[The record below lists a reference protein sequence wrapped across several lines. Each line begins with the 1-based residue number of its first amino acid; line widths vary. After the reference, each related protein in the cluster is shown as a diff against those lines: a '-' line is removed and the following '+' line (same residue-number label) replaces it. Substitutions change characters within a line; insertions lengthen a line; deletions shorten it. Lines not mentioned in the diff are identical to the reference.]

1 MHETRIRADEF
12 GEVGE
17 EGDDVVLDLAFDLVD
32 PRDVELGVLAFGQMV
47 LAASFG
53 ITPSSAWASA
63 ACASISNQI
72 LKRVSGSQMAAI
84 SGRV

>member
-1 MHETRIRADEF
+1 MHEARLGADDF
-12 GEVGE
+12 RQVGE
-17 EGDDVVLDLAFDLVD
+17 EGDDVVLGLALDLVD
-32 PRDVELGVLAFGQMV
+32 PRHVEDDVAALAQMV

-53 ITPSSAWASA
+53 ITPSSASASA

-72 LKRVSGSQMAAI
+72 LKRVWASQMEAI

>member
-1 MHETRIRADEF
+1 MHEARIRADEF

-17 EGDDVVLDLAFDLVD
+17 EGDDVVLDLALDLVD
-32 PRDVELGVLAFGQMV
+32 PRDVEGASLPLAQMV

-72 LKRVSGSQMAAI
+72 LKRVSGSQMEAI